1 MWLLSLSLVIFFSP
15 LVSTH
20 QVNSAGLHDNLRI
33 SLFNA
38 SALRLHVTLKR
49 ESAKIHGQ
57 SDFYIFANPIV
68 AKNGSSVLY
77 DSQAAFSNGGTEHLY
92 SVVNGTSY
100 MTTVSSDNI
109 DVVCLPQNT
118 LSIELVIT
126 ALNNAVPIPSASV
139 GDEAIE
145 CTSGNLFKTSFMDTD
160 FAICASGRSG
170 FIASSSDLTVEVEY
184 VDYPAIVQ
192 KPMLSGGTSCS
203 VTTATSVTPT
213 ALALLTGTSTPNRN
227 SRKLKAEQHMAI
239 EPASCACKSIP
250 RPCVFFH
257 GNGNAKELEEL
268 QDTPE
273 NTNGRM
279 GNMNEDAPCCTEV
292 KYAVLNTVDYS
303 WTDDSLQQK
312 FCDRALRLSES
323 SDKQSGVIQDT
334 VVVTHS
340 MAGLIMSMALATG
353 KCSFGKGATWVAIS
367 SPMKGTMAADF
378 LENACNDDYTEVVGG
393 LFDFLGKCPVPLS
406 RQSLVY
412 QGGKH
417 SNGELNAAY
426 VAAQEAYRSNV
437 SAAMCGNDYDGI
449 FSKYQAPL
457 FVAGKFLP
465 HKSLENDGLVEYQSC
480 AIGLDESL
488 FGTSYEDT
496 FYKPQLNHADTVFL
510 TGDGLFKDSKKPV
523 KWFECLL

>member
-1 MWLLSLSLVIFFSP
+1 
-15 LVSTH
+15 
-20 QVNSAGLHDNLRI
+20 
-33 SLFNA
+33 
-38 SALRLHVTLKR
+38 
-49 ESAKIHGQ
+49 
-57 SDFYIFANPIV
+57 
-68 AKNGSSVLY
+68 
-77 DSQAAFSNGGTEHLY
+77 
-92 SVVNGTSY
+92 

-118 LSIELVIT
+118 LPIKLVIT

-160 FAICASGRSG
+160 FAICASERNG

-184 VDYPAIVQ
+184 VEHPAIVQ

-227 SRKLKAEQHMAI
+227 SRKLNSTWRLNQLRVR
-239 EPASCACKSIP
+239 ASRYLVLA
-250 RPCVFFH
+250 
-257 GNGNAKELEEL
+257 
-268 QDTPE
+268 
-273 NTNGRM
+273 M

-303 WTDDSLQQK
+303 WTDDSLQQN

-378 LENACNDDYTEVVGG
+378 LENAFNDDYTEIVGG
-393 LFDFLGKCPVPLS
+393 LFEFLGKCPVPLS

-412 QGGKH
+412 QGEKH

-449 FSKYQAPL
+449 FSKYQARL

-480 AIGLDESL
+480 AIGLDESS